1 MKLRYPRHMLSRE
14 LALLVTVF
22 PVLLNA
28 KAQETKKHVPAHP
41 FPAQL
46 IQELTT
52 LRDAALEDNYAY
64 DRVTYLTENIG
75 ARPSGSA
82 QAAKA
87 VDYVAAELRKL
98 GLDIK
103 LEEVQVPHWVRGIEA
118 GELVA
123 FPGQSD
129 GITHKIVLT
138 ALGNSASTG
147 ASGITADL
155 VVVNSFDALTKLG
168 RDRVAG
174 KIVLFDVPFDKRKAA
189 AGNSLE
195 AYGEAVIYRGDG
207 AKAAAQLGAVASLVR
222 SVGGADFR
230 LPHTGWSDEAGIP
243 AGAVTTEDASL
254 IAHLA
259 KEGPVR
265 MHLTLTPQRLP
276 DVTSHNVIAEWKGSE
291 HPEQLVVVSG
301 HLDSWDLATGAIDDA
316 AGVAIAMETAHLMK
330 KLNLVPKRTLRV
342 IAWMDE
348 ENGGAGHS
356 AYAKAHGSDFEN
368 YVGAIESDLGAE
380 HPLGFNAKVSPAA
393 LPLLEPVQEVLRT
406 FGANLMKPTNFSPG
420 ADVTE
425 MSKAGVPTF
434 GVMQEG
440 LTYFNYHH
448 TAADTLDK
456 VDPRE
461 LRENAAAMAV
471 LAYALTNMPESLP
484 R

>member
-1 MKLRYPRHMLSRE
+1 
-14 LALLVTVF
+14 
-22 PVLLNA
+22 
-28 KAQETKKHVPAHP
+28 
-41 FPAQL
+41 
-46 IQELTT
+46 
-52 LRDAALEDNYAY
+52 
-64 DRVTYLTENIG
+64 
-75 ARPSGSA
+75 
-82 QAAKA
+82 
-87 VDYVAAELRKL
+87 
-98 GLDIK
+98 
-103 LEEVQVPHWVRGIEA
+103 
-118 GELVA
+118 
-123 FPGQSD
+123 
-129 GITHKIVLT
+129 
-138 ALGNSASTG
+138 
-147 ASGITADL
+147 
-155 VVVNSFDALTKLG
+155 VVNSFDALTKLG

-291 HPEQLVVVSG
+291 HPEQVVVVSG

>member
-1 MKLRYPRHMLSRE
+1 MRLPWLRNLPFWTLLGWAVVLSP
-14 LALLVTVF
+14 LVSTR
-22 PVLLNA
+22 
-28 KAQETKKHVPAHP
+28 AQAAKKHGTTYPLPPELV
-41 FPAQL
+41 
-46 IQELTT
+46 QELTT

-64 DRVTYLTENIG
+64 DRLTYLTENIG
-75 ARPSGSA
+75 ARPSGSV

-87 VDYVAAELRKL
+87 VAYVAEELRKL
-98 GLDIK
+98 GLEVR
-103 LEEVQVPHWVRGIEA
+103 LEEVQVPHWVRGLEA

-123 FPGQSD
+123 FPGQAD

-138 ALGNSASTG
+138 ALGGSTSTG
-147 ASGITADL
+147 AAGITAD
-155 VVVNSFDALTKLG
+155 VVVVTSFDELTKLG
-168 RDRVAG
+168 RGQIAG

-189 AGNSLE
+189 AGNALD

-207 AKAAAQLGAVASLVR
+207 AKAAAQLGALASLAR
-222 SVGGADFR
+222 SAGGADYR
-230 LPHTGWSDEAGIP
+230 LPHTGWSDAAGIP
-243 AGAVTTEDASL
+243 AGAVPAEDASL

-259 KEGPVR
+259 KQGRVR
-265 MHLTLTPQRLP
+265 MHLTLTPERLP
-276 DVTSHNVIAEWKGSE
+276 DVTSHNVVADFKGSE
-291 HPEQLVVVSG
+291 HPEQVVVVSG

-316 AGVAIAMETAHLMK
+316 AGVAIAMETAHLLK
-330 KLNLVPKRTLRV
+330 KLQLRPKRTLRV

-348 ENGGAGHS
+348 ESGGTGHA
-356 AYAKAHGSDFEN
+356 AYAKAHGAEFVS

-393 LPLLEPVQEVLRT
+393 LPFLEPVQEILRS
-406 FGANLMKPTNFSPG
+406 FGANLMRPTSFSPG
-420 ADVTE
+420 SDVTE
-425 MSKAGVPTF
+425 MAKAGVPTF

-456 VDPRE
+456 VDPGE

-471 LAYALTNMPESLP
+471 LAYTLTNMPEPLP

>member
-1 MKLRYPRHMLSRE
+1 MSPRRPSP
-14 LALLVTVF
+14 LLIWIVFLWVSAF
-22 PVLLNA
+22 PVFGSA
-28 KAQETKKHVPAHP
+28 KAQDAKKHNPAHALP
-41 FPAQL
+41 PQL
-46 IQELTT
+46 VQELTT
-52 LRDAALEDNYAY
+52 LRDAALEDDYAY
-64 DRVTYLTENIG
+64 DRLTYLTENIG
-75 ARPSGSA
+75 ARPSGSV

-87 VDYVAAELRKL
+87 VEYVAGELRKL
-98 GLDIK
+98 GLDVK
-103 LEEVQVPHWVRGIEA
+103 LEEVQVPHWVRGVETA
-118 GELVA
+118 ELVA

-129 GITHKIVLT
+129 GITHKIILT
-138 ALGNSASTG
+138 ALGNSTSTG
-147 ASGITADL
+147 ASGITADV
-155 VVVNSFDALTKLG
+155 VVVNSFDELTKLG
-168 RDRVAG
+168 RDRVSG

-207 AKAAAQLGAVASLVR
+207 AKAAAQLGATASLVR

-243 AGAVTTEDASL
+243 AGAVTAEDASL

-265 MHLTLTPQRLP
+265 MHLSLTPQRLP
-276 DVTSHNVIAEWKGSE
+276 DVTSHNIIAEWKGSE
-291 HPEQLVVVSG
+291 HPEQIVVVSG

-330 KLNLVPKRTLRV
+330 KLQLTPKRTLRV

-356 AYAKAHGSDFEN
+356 AYAKAHGADFAN

-380 HPLGFNAKVSPAA
+380 HPLGFNAKVNPAA
-393 LPLLEPVQEVLRT
+393 FPLLEPVQEILRS
-406 FGANLMKPTNFSPG
+406 FGANLMRSTNYSPG

-425 MSKAGVPTF
+425 MSKAGVPAF

-448 TAADTLDK
+448 SAADTLDK
-456 VDPRE
+456 VDPSE
-461 LRENAAAMAV
+461 LKENAAAMAV
-471 LAYALTNMPESLP
+471 LAYALSNMPEPLP